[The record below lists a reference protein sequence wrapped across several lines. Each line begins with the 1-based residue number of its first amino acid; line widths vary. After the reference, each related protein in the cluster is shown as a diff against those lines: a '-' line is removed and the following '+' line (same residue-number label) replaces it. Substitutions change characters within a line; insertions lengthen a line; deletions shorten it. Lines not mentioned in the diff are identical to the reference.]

1 MAELKGKINMQ
12 ENSDYRIRHQNKTI
26 KKYMMVVFFL
36 IISINCDTNE
46 SQSNLHLSS

>member
-26 KKYMMVVFFL
+26 KKIHDGCILFYYFNKL
-36 IISINCDTNE
+36 
-46 SQSNLHLSS
+46 